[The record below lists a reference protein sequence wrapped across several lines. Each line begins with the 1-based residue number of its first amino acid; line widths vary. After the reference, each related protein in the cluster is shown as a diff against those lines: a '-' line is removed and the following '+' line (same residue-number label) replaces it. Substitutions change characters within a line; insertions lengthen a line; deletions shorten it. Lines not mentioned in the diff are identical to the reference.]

1 MGNTSK
7 ILIVDDM
14 ETNRELLFNMMKK
27 LGYET
32 MLAENGLSA
41 LSIINKVLP
50 DIILL
55 DIMMPEMDGFQVLEH
70 LKGNNKFCHIPVIV
84 ISAIDDVESIVRC
97 IERGADDYLIKPF
110 NATMLQA
117 RLSASLEKKRL
128 YDQEETYQRQIEEY
142 NLHLEERVREEVK
155 KVSNTQIA
163 VIFAMAKLAES
174 RDLETGEHLERIREY
189 CKIIAEQLSQL
200 PKYKSLID
208 KTFIENIYASSP
220 LHDIGKVGVPD
231 KILLKPNKLTEEEW
245 LVMKTHTTI
254 GAGTLRAVYKE
265 YPDNEF
271 IRMGIDIALSHHEK
285 WDGSGYPKGLRV
297 EKIPVAGRIV
307 ALADVYDA
315 LRSNR
320 CYHKAIS
327 HEEAKLIINKE
338 REKHFQPE
346 IVDIFLSKDKQFF
359 SIYQMFKDQVEE
371 SITSFDSH

>member
-1 MGNTSK
+1 MSNTPK
-7 ILIVDDM
+7 ILVVDDM
-14 ETNRELLFNMMKK
+14 ETNRALLFNMMKK

-70 LKGNNKFCHIPVIV
+70 LKGNNKFRHIPVIV
-84 ISAIDDVESIVRC
+84 ISAIDDMESIVRC
-97 IERGADDYLIKPF
+97 IEHGADDYLIKPF

-128 YDQEETYQRQIEEY
+128 YDQEETYRLQIEEY

-327 HEEAKLIINKE
+327 HEEAQLIINKE

-371 SITSFDSH
+371 FITSFDSY